1 MGKKIRIVLL
11 TVTAVAA
18 VFSFAL
24 MLDVRPGS
32 DSTVLNAAKD
42 RQSEPLLSVSEP
54 LETDPGTIAAEE
66 EMAEKVKG
74 ILLADDEFIGSI
86 SDQIYDGVPEM
97 VNSWLAGEEGAA
109 ILQTLQDNGV
119 DEAVARIVTE
129 ENINAIA
136 ERVAANLGTN
146 DSEAFAAAADR
157 LARTVASQIIIPQ
170 IQREVARNTVIDL
183 YNANKD
189 VIADDVIRRAVAEY
203 ASLTDAEKLELLSLD
218 SIYYKYSDGMF
229 ADALKALEALPA
241 EEKKIILD
249 ELKASLS
256 ASSEASWDGLFLT
269 RTGVARRCLEEHG
282 DDIGCLFPY
291 LLNVVHLRVGEALP
305 IVPDT
310 LHAYVFGN
318 GVELMDASDNVL
330 RGGLTPKRI
339 DLPELERIMSFD
351 EYDAVKCK
359 TSEDGFGRRCYSSP
373 SPDFRLLSAGTG
385 LYEIKDDSIAIAIVT
400 EGNVRFASKGE
411 TMTISKGEA
420 VVIPAGLEYSMNV
433 SGEIF
438 ISEVPD
444 VE

>member
-1 MGKKIRIVLL
+1 MKILAIEKPLSLQCHPSKAQAKEGWAKEAEKRAKGEPCSYSDDNAKCEMFLAL
-11 TVTAVAA
+11 SPVTAMCGFRNLEVIKADLAA
-18 VFSFAL
+18 VVPSAYG
-24 MLDVRPGS
+24 R
-32 DSTVLNAAKD
+32 
-42 RQSEPLLSVSEP
+42 
-54 LETDPGTIAAEE
+54 TI
-66 EMAEKVKG
+66 
-74 ILLADDEFIGSI
+74 
-86 SDQIYDGVPEM
+86 
-97 VNSWLAGEEGAA
+97 
-109 ILQTLQDNGV
+109 
-119 DEAVARIVTE
+119 
-129 ENINAIA
+129 
-136 ERVAANLGTN
+136 
-146 DSEAFAAAADR
+146 
-157 LARTVASQIIIPQ
+157 
-170 IQREVARNTVIDL
+170 
-183 YNANKD
+183 
-189 VIADDVIRRAVAEY
+189 
-203 ASLTDAEKLELLSLD
+203 
-218 SIYYKYSDGMF
+218 
-229 ADALKALEALPA
+229 KALASSIKTLFMSLFALPA

-444 VE
+444 AE

>member
-1 MGKKIRIVLL
+1 MEIKRIKGVVKDYAWGNKDFIPSLIGDYTGKPQAELWL
-11 TVTAVAA
+11 
-18 VFSFAL
+18 
-24 MLDVRPGS
+24 
-32 DSTVLNAAKD
+32 
-42 RQSEPLLSVSEP
+42 
-54 LETDPGTIAAEE
+54 GTHPSGDA
-66 EMAEKVKG
+66 
-74 ILLADDEFIGSI
+74 
-86 SDQIYDGVPEM
+86 
-97 VNSWLAGEEGAA
+97 
-109 ILQTLQDNGV
+109 
-119 DEAVARIVTE
+119 VTE
-129 ENINAIA
+129 EGTPLSSLVYNEKGYLGCDWERYAGKLPLLMKILAI
-136 ERVAANLGTN
+136 EKPL
-146 DSEAFAAAADR
+146 
-157 LARTVASQIIIPQ
+157 
-170 IQREVARNTVIDL
+170 
-183 YNANKD
+183 
-189 VIADDVIRRAVAEY
+189 
-203 ASLTDAEKLELLSLD
+203 SLQCHPSKAQAKEGWAKEAEKRAKGEPCS
-218 SIYYKYSDGMF
+218 YSDDNAKCEMF
-229 ADALKALEALPA
+229 LALSPVTAMCGFRNLEVIKADLAAVVPSAYGRTIKALASSIKTLFMSLFALPA